1 MNQEKTVMLR
11 RDFLVA
17 SALAACAPLA
27 LAAEPAKARLKVGQI
42 GTGHGHAGGK
52 FSTMRKLSDQFE
64 VVGIVEPDKELR
76 ARAER
81 EKAYAGV
88 RWLEE
93 AELLATPGLQA
104 VAVETEVRDLVP
116 TARRCV
122 EAGLHVHLDKPAGE
136 SLAEFQALLDAAR
149 QKKVVVQMGYMFRY
163 NPAFRFLYQVVRD
176 GWLGQVFEVHAVMSK
191 QVGAAERKEL
201 AEYPGGA
208 MFELGCHLIDSL
220 TTVMGRP
227 DRITSFGRTTHP
239 DRDSLA
245 DNQLAVFE
253 YPAATATIRSSMLE
267 PFGGERRHFTVCG
280 EEGTIAI
287 APLEP
292 PALRIALLKPRDGYK
307 RGWQD
312 VPLPKPAGRY
322 DEEFRALARMIR
334 GEMAPEW
341 SPEHDLLVQESVLKA
356 SGVPA
361 V

>member
-1 MNQEKTVMLR
+1 MLR
-11 RDFLVA
+11 RDFLAA
-17 SALAACAPLA
+17 SALAAWAPLA
-27 LAAEPAKARLKVGQI
+27 FADEPSPPRIKVGQI
-42 GTGHGHAGGK
+42 GTGHGHASGK

-64 VVGIVEPDKELR
+64 VVGIVEPDRERR

-81 EKAYAGV
+81 EKAYVGV

-93 AELLATPGLQA
+93 AELLATPGLKA
-104 VAVETEVRDLVP
+104 VAIETEVRNLVP

-122 EAGLHVHLDKPAGE
+122 DAGLHVHLDKPAGE
-136 SLAEFQALLDAAR
+136 SLAQFRALLDAAR
-149 QKKVVVQMGYMFRY
+149 MKKVVVQMGYMFRY
-163 NPAFRFLYQVVRD
+163 NPAFRFLYQAVRE

-191 QVGAAERKEL
+191 QIGPAERRGL
-201 AEYPGGA
+201 AEYPGGS

-227 DRITSFGRTTHP
+227 DRIAPFSRTTHP
-239 DRDSLA
+239 ERDSLA

-253 YPAATATIRSSMLE
+253 YPGATATIRSSMLE

-292 PALRIALLKPRDGYK
+292 PALRLALLTPRDGYK

-312 VPLPKPAGRY
+312 VTLPKPGGRY
-322 DEEFRALARMIR
+322 DEEFRALAKIIG
-334 GEMAPEW
+334 GELAPEW
-341 SPEHDLLVQESVLKA
+341 TPEHDLLVQESVLRA

-361 V
+361 A